1 MVASSMGDTIVD
13 AILERAR
20 DLKQALI
27 EFVLEAEGEL
37 AAALESYSA
46 AHLRGQQPDI
56 NQRNLWLDTFLTEG
70 KVGDKTPLD
79 LFAEDR
85 AELSNS
91 DRALLLSW
99 HHSFIGLFEIKQVL
113 EDGFELMNWLT
124 AKHYTVKPNNEATKQ
139 EMSRFRPGDVLL
151 TRIAPVTQTEWM
163 FSGPCIP
170 MGRLGKPKLAVAIGN
185 FKHHYKHA
193 LYSDAPELLEES
205 WRSVEQYHQD
215 FLDFFGSD
223 EVTMSGYELSKK
235 IAEMQEKVTQ
245 QRLADAGI
253 DDSKSL
259 AEIAA
264 EAGVDS
270 DEMELVAEAAG
281 ADAKAVAKVLESKQ
295 AMKMV
300 MPKVELPA
308 ELKKAEKV
316 TVLAHPRWGQMFLPT
331 YYRFESLLI
340 TDDPSGA
347 DNADKLVRHYLE
359 SPEINAYVWYRLAEK
374 YPVQL
379 EKLLQTVL
387 QRPDFQLGQD
397 LPSLLQEF
405 NKPIEPDL
413 PEVASVP
420 IHLHNLFQEA
430 LAEVGQSRTKGKGKK
445 KSDKGFQ

>member
-1 MVASSMGDTIVD
+1 MD

-79 LFAEDR
+79 LFAEDQ

-99 HHSFIGLFEIKQVL
+99 HHSFIGLFEIKQIL

-185 FKHHYKHA
+185 FKQNYKHA

>member
-1 MVASSMGDTIVD
+1 MN

-27 EFVLEAEGEL
+27 EFVLEAEGKL
-37 AAALESYSA
+37 AGALESYSA
-46 AHLRGQQPDI
+46 EHLRGQQPDI
-56 NQRNLWLDTFLTEG
+56 NERNLWLDTFLTEG

-79 LFAEDR
+79 LFVEDQTD
-85 AELSNS
+85 LSDS

-99 HHSFIGLFEIKQVL
+99 HRSFVGLFEIKQTFA
-113 EDGFELMNWLT
+113 DGFELMNWLT
-124 AKHYTVKPNNEATKQ
+124 AKHYVVEPNNEATKQ
-139 EMSRFRPGDVLL
+139 EMSRFRPGDILL
-151 TRIAPVTQTEWM
+151 TRIAPVTETGWM

-185 FKHHYKHA
+185 FKQNYKYA
-193 LYSDAPELLEES
+193 LYSDAPELLEQS
-205 WRSVEQYHQD
+205 WQSVEQYHQD

-223 EVTMSGYELSKK
+223 EVTMSGYELGKK

-245 QRLADAGI
+245 KRLADAGI

-264 EAGVDS
+264 ESGVDS
-270 DEMELVAEAAG
+270 AEMELVAEAAG
-281 ADAKAVAKVLESKQ
+281 ADAKAVAKVMESKQ

-331 YYRFESLLI
+331 YHRLESLLLA
-340 TDDPSGA
+340 DDSSKA
-347 DNADKLVRHYLE
+347 DNAEKLVRHYLE
-359 SPEINAYVWYRLAEK
+359 SPEINTYVWYHLAEK
-374 YPVQL
+374 YPKQL

-387 QRPDFQLGQD
+387 QRLEFQLDQD
-397 LPSLLQEF
+397 LPKLLQEF
-405 NKPIEPDL
+405 DKPLEPDL
-413 PEVASVP
+413 PEIASVP
-420 IHLHNLFQEA
+420 VHLHDLFQDA
-430 LAEVGQSRTKGKGKK
+430 LAEVGKSKAKDKGKK
-445 KSDKGFQ
+445 KSGKGFQ

>member
-1 MVASSMGDTIVD
+1 MD

-99 HHSFIGLFEIKQVL
+99 HHSFIGLFEIKQIL

-445 KSDKGFQ
+445 KLGKGFQ

>member
-1 MVASSMGDTIVD
+1 MGDTTVD
-13 AILERAR
+13 AILERAK

-37 AAALESYSA
+37 ARALEVYSA
-46 AHLRGQQPDI
+46 EHLRSQQPDI

-70 KVGDKTPLD
+70 KVEDKTPLD
-79 LFAEDR
+79 LFLEDQV
-85 AELSNS
+85 ELSES
-91 DRALLLSW
+91 DRALLSSW
-99 HHSFIGLFEIKQVL
+99 HHSFIGLFEIRQTLV
-113 EDGFELMNWLT
+113 DGFELMNWLT
-124 AKHYTVKPNNEATKQ
+124 AKPYVVKPNNEATKQ
-139 EMSRFRPGDVLL
+139 EMSRFQLGDILL
-151 TRIAPVTQTEWM
+151 ARISPLTETEWM

-170 MGRLGKPKLAVAIGN
+170 MGKLGKPKLAVAIGN
-185 FKHHYKHA
+185 FKQDYKHA
-193 LYSDAPELLEES
+193 LYSDAPELLEQS
-205 WRSVEQYHQD
+205 WQSVEQYHQD
-215 FLDFFGSD
+215 FLNFFGSD

-270 DEMELVAEAAG
+270 AEMELVAEAAG
-281 ADAKAVAKVLESKQ
+281 ADAKAVAKVMESTQ

-331 YYRFESLLI
+331 YHRFESLLI
-340 TDDPSGA
+340 ADNLSSA
-347 DNADKLVRHYLE
+347 DNAEKLVRRYLE

-374 YPVQL
+374 YPRQL
-379 EKLLQTVL
+379 ESLLQTVL
-387 QRPDFQLGQD
+387 QRLEFQLDQD
-397 LPSLLQEF
+397 LPGLLQEF
-405 NKPIEPDL
+405 DKPLEPDL

-420 IHLHNLFQEA
+420 VHLHDLFQEA
-430 LAEVGQSRTKGKGKK
+430 LAEVGKSKAKDKGKK
-445 KSDKGFQ
+445 KSTKGFQ

>member
-1 MVASSMGDTIVD
+1 MD

-99 HHSFIGLFEIKQVL
+99 HHSFIGLFEIKQIL

-185 FKHHYKHA
+185 FKQNYKHA

>member
-1 MVASSMGDTIVD
+1 MGDTTVD

-20 DLKQALI
+20 DLKQALV

-46 AHLRGQQPDI
+46 EHLRSQQPDI

-70 KVGDKTPLD
+70 EVGDKTPLD
-79 LFAEDR
+79 LFVAHQAD
-85 AELSNS
+85 LSKS

-99 HHSFIGLFEIKQVL
+99 HRSFIGLFAIKQTL
-113 EDGFELMNWLT
+113 ADGFELMNWLT
-124 AKHYTVKPNNEATKQ
+124 AKHYVVKPNNEATKQ
-139 EMSRFRPGDVLL
+139 EMSRFQPRDVLL
-151 TRIAPVTQTEWM
+151 TRIAPVTEMEWM

-185 FKHHYKHA
+185 FKQNYKHA
-193 LYSDAPELLEES
+193 LYSDAPELLEQS
-205 WRSVEQYHQD
+205 WQSVEQYHQD
-215 FLDFFGSD
+215 FLEFFGSD

-270 DEMELVAEAAG
+270 DEMELMAEAAG

-316 TVLAHPRWGQMFLPT
+316 TVLAHPHWGQMFLPT
-331 YYRFESLLI
+331 FHRFESLLLA
-340 TDDPSGA
+340 DNPSSA

-374 YPVQL
+374 YPTQL
-379 EKLLQTVL
+379 ENLLQTVL
-387 QRPDFQLGQD
+387 QRPDFQLNQD
-397 LPSLLQEF
+397 LSGLLQEF
-405 NKPIEPDL
+405 NKPLEPDL

-420 IHLHNLFQEA
+420 VHLHDLFQEA
-430 LAEVGQSRTKGKGKK
+430 LAEVGQSRAKGKGKK
-445 KSDKGFQ
+445 KLGKGFQ

>member
-1 MVASSMGDTIVD
+1 MGDTIVD

-27 EFVLEAEGEL
+27 EFVLEAEGDL
-37 AAALESYSA
+37 ASALESYSA
-46 AHLRGQQPDI
+46 EHLRSQQPDI

-70 KVGDKTPLD
+70 MVRDKTPLD
-79 LFAEDR
+79 LFVKDQT
-85 AELSNS
+85 ELSES

-99 HHSFIGLFEIKQVL
+99 HRSFIGLFEIKQSL
-113 EDGFELMNWLT
+113 ADGFELMNWLT
-124 AKHYTVKPNNEATKQ
+124 AKSYVVKPNNEATKQ
-139 EMSRFRPGDVLL
+139 EMSRFQSGDVLL

-185 FKHHYKHA
+185 FKQNYKHA

-215 FLDFFGSD
+215 FLGFFGSD

-270 DEMELVAEAAG
+270 AEMELVAEAAG

-340 TDDPSGA
+340 ADDPSGA
-347 DNADKLVRHYLE
+347 ENAEKLVRHYLE

-374 YPVQL
+374 YPVKL
-379 EKLLQTVL
+379 EKLLQAVL
-387 QRPDFQLGQD
+387 ERPDFQLSQD
-397 LPSLLQEF
+397 LPGLLQEF
-405 NKPIEPDL
+405 KKPIEPDL

-420 IHLHNLFQEA
+420 VHLHNLFQDA
-430 LAEVGQSRTKGKGKK
+430 LAEVGQSKGKGKGKK
-445 KSDKGFQ
+445 KSGKGFQ